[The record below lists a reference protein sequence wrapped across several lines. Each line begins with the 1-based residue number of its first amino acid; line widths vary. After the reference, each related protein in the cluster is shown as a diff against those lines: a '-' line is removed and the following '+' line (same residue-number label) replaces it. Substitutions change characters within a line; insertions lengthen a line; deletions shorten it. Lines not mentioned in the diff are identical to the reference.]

1 MSLYVLNGFYN
12 MDYLKVSFAFG
23 EIEEYQKDLFIADLA
38 NIDFE
43 TFEDTNNGFDAFVQ
57 QSLFEE
63 TKLQAVL
70 AEHQSLNANYGI
82 EEIAT
87 ENWNKE
93 WENNFSPL
101 IISDDC
107 YVRATFHEAQPQYKY
122 EIVIDPKMSFG
133 TGHHQTTTMM
143 MQYILETDFTGTKVL
158 DMGAGTAI
166 LGILAA
172 KRGAK
177 EIVAIDYDEVCYE
190 SAIENAKLNN
200 IDNLVSLH
208 GSKEAIPQQTFDII
222 LANINRNILL
232 EQIET
237 YASVLKQDGL
247 IFFSGFYETP
257 DLAIIKSHC
266 EQFGLTYQ
274 NHKKID
280 SWVAAKFV
288 KK

>member
-1 MSLYVLNGFYN
+1 

-23 EIEEYQKDLFIADLA
+23 EIEEYQKDLLIADLA
-38 NIDFE
+38 NIGFE
-43 TFEDTNNGFDAFVQ
+43 TFEDTAKGFDAFVQ
-57 QSLFEE
+57 QSVFDEAQL
-63 TKLQAVL
+63 K
-70 AEHQSLNANYGI
+70 SLLSENESLIASYQI
-82 EEIAT
+82 EEVVS

-93 WENNFSPL
+93 WESNFSPL
-101 IISDDC
+101 IISNDC
-107 YVRATFHEAQPQYKY
+107 YVRATFHEAQPQYQY

-143 MQYILETDFTGTKVL
+143 MQYILETDFNGTSVL

-177 EIVAIDYDEVCYE
+177 EVVAIDYDEVCYE

-200 IDNLVSLH
+200 IDNLISLH
-208 GSKEAIPQQTFDII
+208 GSKEVIPQQTFDII

-232 EQIET
+232 DQIAS
-237 YASVLKQDGL
+237 YAAVLKEEGT

-257 DLAIIKSHC
+257 DLDIIKSHC
-266 EQFGLTYQ
+266 EKFGLTYL
-274 NHKKID
+274 NHKKMND
-280 SWVAAKFV
+280 WVAAHFFKN
-288 KK
+288 

>member
-1 MSLYVLNGFYN
+1 

-23 EIEEYQKDLFIADLA
+23 EIEEYQKDLLIADLA
-38 NIDFE
+38 DIDFE
-43 TFEDTNNGFDAFVQ
+43 TFEDTANGFDAFVQ
-57 QSLFEE
+57 KSLFENV
-63 TKLQAVL
+63 KLKAVL
-70 AEHQSLNANYGI
+70 GEHQSLNADYNV
-82 EEIAT
+82 EEVVS

-93 WENNFSPL
+93 WESNFSPL
-101 IISDDC
+101 IISDNC
-107 YVRATFHEAQPQYKY
+107 YVRATFHEAQPQYQY

-143 MQYILETDFTGTKVL
+143 MQYILETDFTGTSVL

-172 KRGAK
+172 KRGA
-177 EIVAIDYDEVCYE
+177 EMVVAIDYDEVCYE

-232 EQIET
+232 DQIET
-237 YASVLKQDGL
+237 YVSVLKADGL

-257 DLAIIKSHC
+257 DLDIIKSHC
-266 EQFGLTYQ
+266 EKFGLTYQ

-280 SWVAAKFV
+280 NWVSAKFI
-288 KK
+288 KS

>member
-1 MSLYVLNGFYN
+1 

-38 NIDFE
+38 DIDFE
-43 TFEDTNNGFDAFVQ
+43 TFEDTTTGFDAFVQ
-57 QSLFEE
+57 KSLFSEV
-63 TKLQAVL
+63 KLQTVL
-70 AEHQSLNANYGI
+70 AEHQSLNANYEI
-82 EEIAT
+82 EEVVS
-87 ENWNKE
+87 ENWNEE
-93 WENNFSPL
+93 WESNFSPL
-101 IISDDC
+101 IITNDC
-107 YVRATFHEAQPQYKY
+107 YVRATFHEAQPQYQY

-143 MQYILETDFTGTKVL
+143 MQYILETDFTGKSVL

-177 EIVAIDYDEVCYE
+177 DVVAIDYDEVCYE
-190 SAIENAKLNN
+190 SAIENAKLND

-208 GSKEAIPQQTFDII
+208 GSKEAIPQQDFDII

-232 EQIET
+232 DQIET
-237 YASVLKQDGL
+237 YVSVLKKGGL

-257 DLAIIKSHC
+257 DLDIIKLHC

-274 NHKKID
+274 DHKKID
-280 SWVAAKFV
+280 NWVSAKFI
-288 KK
+288 K